1 MSDLLIE
8 PWRKP
13 EAKPDITEA
22 IADAADRVTAVRVV
36 IQREKRLSLA
46 GKMAALTERANDFT
60 RDTEK
65 VLDGIAEKIT
75 RRRKSS
81 AISRSKSTTATTTAS
96 SRASTIQS
104 RQSIGCPTAL
114 CPKVERARRCTS
126 ARSSFSV
133 TVRSTRNTRV
143 R

>member
-75 RRRKSS
+75 AAEAKRDLAKEKHHGYYDGIVKGIEDSIT
-81 AISRSKSTTATTTAS
+81 AIDRLSN
-96 SRASTIQS
+96 
-104 RQSIGCPTAL
+104 CPL
-114 CPKVERARRCTS
+114 SEGGEK
-126 ARSSFSV
+126 
-133 TVRSTRNTRV
+133 
-143 R
+143 